1 MQTSNYF
8 LPVHNMGL
16 EDDNYSPT
24 SGELNIFG
32 EDHCEWLAFE
42 TEDWYMEGMDIIS
55 GAVIWYA
62 RYLNYPKM
70 QITTNDPRSVFT
82 LRKV

>member
-8 LPVHNMGL
+8 LPVHVSGL
-16 EDDNYSPT
+16 DADNYNPT
-24 SGELNIFG
+24 SGELRIFW
-32 EDHCEWLAFE
+32 EDHGEWLAFE
-42 TEDWYMEGMDIIS
+42 TDDWYMEGTDIIS
-55 GAVIWYA
+55 WAVVWYA

-82 LRKV
+82 LKNI